1 MNKLEIFHMRFLRI
15 ILDIKWCDVMEINQ
29 FNDIRNVKI
38 QVLRRKLMSH
48 LKILIRLL
56 LVFWRGKIFLGRS
69 NRFTVYSMIKDV
81 EKFISRVGSNKSFKK
96 WLHTAYDELT
106 SSMLLNTL
114 DSN

>member
-1 MNKLEIFHMRFLRI
+1 MRFLRI

-56 LVFWRGKIFLGRS
+56 LVF
-69 NRFTVYSMIKDV
+69 
-81 EKFISRVGSNKSFKK
+81 
-96 WLHTAYDELT
+96 
-106 SSMLLNTL
+106 
-114 DSN
+114 